1 MSDSLP
7 PHGLQPTRLLCLW
20 NFSGKNTGA
29 GCHVL
34 LHQFPKSANNT
45 WITTRTF
52 KDNEW
57 RYSSGRKHELPPLS
71 VPHQHPH
78 IRAGRNLRD
87 YLVLPFQASAG
98 DTGLI
103 PGSGRSPGGGHGNPL
118 QCSCLENPM
127 DRGAWWA
134 TQSIGSHRVRHDRSR
149 VQLGRTQLGRRES
162 QDRQEGGFSH

>member
-45 WITTRTF
+45 RIRTRTF

-57 RYSSGRKHELPPLS
+57 RYSSGRKRELPPLS

-87 YLVLPFQASAG
+87 CLVLPFQASAG

-118 QCSCLENPM
+118 QYSCLKNSI
-127 DRGAWWA
+127 DRGAWQA
-134 TQSIGSHRVRHDRSR
+134 TVHGISKSW
-149 VQLGRTQLGRRES
+149 TQLNTTAIILKSILCPGKYDIQHSRKL
-162 QDRQEGGFSH
+162 

>member
-134 TQSIGSHRVRHDRSR
+134 TRSIGSPRVRHN
-149 VQLGRTQLGRRES
+149 
-162 QDRQEGGFSH
+162 